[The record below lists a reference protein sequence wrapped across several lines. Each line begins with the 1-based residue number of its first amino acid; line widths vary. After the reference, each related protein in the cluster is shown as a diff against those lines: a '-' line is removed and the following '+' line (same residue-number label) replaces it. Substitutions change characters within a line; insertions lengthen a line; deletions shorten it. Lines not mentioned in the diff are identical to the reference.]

1 MEPDRAIEIVQ
12 KLADGV
18 DPFTDERFPASSPYQ
33 QADTVRALH
42 LALEGLAKLKR
53 STARKT
59 GPGRPWSEEE
69 EKDLLRKF
77 DDKVDVEE
85 IAQEHER
92 TKGAIWARLEKLGR
106 IQRKDFPGSTPH
118 PPTSRPLESRD
129 FGVTSPPRSG
139 AIPEPTPPQ
148 QPDASP
154 RPATPPAC
162 ADTADRSG
170 GDLDKLPF

>member
-1 MEPDRAIEIVQ
+1 MEPDRAIEIVR

-42 LALEGLAKLKR
+42 LAIEGLAKLKR

-69 EKDLLRKF
+69 EKNLLRKF

-85 IAQEHER
+85 IAKEHEP

-118 PPTSRPLESRD
+118 PP
-129 FGVTSPPRSG
+129 RSG
-139 AIPEPTPPQ
+139 AAPEPTP
-148 QPDASP
+148 ATGNMSP
-154 RPATPPAC
+154 PTPEGN
-162 ADTADRSG
+162 DDY
-170 GDLDKLPF
+170 PF

>member
-1 MEPDRAIEIVQ
+1 MMEPARAIEIVE

-18 DPFTDERFPASSPYQ
+18 DPFTDERFPSTSPYQ

-59 GPGRPWSEEE
+59 GAGRPWSEEE

-85 IAQEHER
+85 IAKEQSGKITVAKVNIDQNPMAPSKYGVRGIPTLLIFKDGEEIGR
-92 TKGAIWARLEKLGR
+92 QVGAMAKSKIEQWIEGAI
-106 IQRKDFPGSTPH
+106 
-118 PPTSRPLESRD
+118 
-129 FGVTSPPRSG
+129 
-139 AIPEPTPPQ
+139 
-148 QPDASP
+148 
-154 RPATPPAC
+154 
-162 ADTADRSG
+162 
-170 GDLDKLPF
+170 